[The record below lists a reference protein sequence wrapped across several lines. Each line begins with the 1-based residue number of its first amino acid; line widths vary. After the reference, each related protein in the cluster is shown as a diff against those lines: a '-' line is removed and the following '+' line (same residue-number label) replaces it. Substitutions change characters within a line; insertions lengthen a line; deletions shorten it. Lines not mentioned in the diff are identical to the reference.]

1 MSASTISEPR
11 SGTPAVEAR
20 DRYELLRALGSVA
33 LTPPPG
39 NEPVWRALDLD
50 PATGAEHTE
59 VFVLGLP
66 PHAAIYLGEEG
77 KLGGEGLDRV
87 GGFWRALG
95 MKAPEDADH
104 LGALLMLYAE
114 LGLAE
119 SLARDADDPR
129 TVEQL
134 RTSREA
140 LLHEH
145 LWSWVPAYLRAVADL
160 QVPSLAEWA
169 ALTMAAVEHEQAR
182 TTSAPLLPLAL
193 REAPRG
199 LTAEDSVD
207 DLLDALVAP
216 VRSGVVLSQRD
227 LQAGAAIVGVGFRR
241 GERRFALRAMLEQDA
256 PATLGWLTE
265 RARSWAGIHRAHGDD
280 PTTAWW
286 CARAES
292 TATVLAA
299 ALEGE
304 Q

>member
-1 MSASTISEPR
+1 MSAATSSETALEPR
-11 SGTPAVEAR
+11 E
-20 DRYELLRALGSVA
+20 RYELLRALGSVV

-39 NEPVWRALDLD
+39 NEPVWHALGLA

-95 MKAPEDADH
+95 LSSPEDADH

-119 SLARDADDPR
+119 STAGTERAS
-129 TVEQL
+129 EQL
-134 RTSREA
+134 RTSRQA

-145 LWSWVPAYLRAVADL
+145 LWPWVPAYLRAVADL
-160 QVPSLAEWA
+160 KVGSLAEWA
-169 ALTMAAVEHEQAR
+169 ALTQAAVLEEQEQS
-182 TTSAPLLPLAL
+182 TPAPLLPLAL
-193 REAPRG
+193 REAPPPIS
-199 LTAEDSVD
+199 AENSVD
-207 DLLDALVAP
+207 ELLDALVAP

-227 LQAGAAIVGVGFRR
+227 LQHGAGVAGVGFRR
-241 GERRFALRAMLEQDA
+241 GERRYALRAMLEQDA
-256 PATLGWLTE
+256 AATLGWLAE
-265 RARSWAGIHRAHGDD
+265 RARAWTEIHREHGAD
-280 PTTAWW
+280 PTTEWW
-286 CARAES
+286 RARAES
-292 TATVLAA
+292 TATVLEA
-299 ALEGE
+299 ALEGK

>member
-1 MSASTISEPR
+1 MAEQRAGRRPVEPDAEVR
-11 SGTPAVEAR
+11 E
-20 DRYELLRALGSVA
+20 RYELLRALGSVA

-39 NEPVWRALDLD
+39 NEPVWHALGLS
-50 PATGAEHTE
+50 PATAVEHTA

-95 MKAPEDADH
+95 LKAPEDADH

-119 SLARDADDPR
+119 SLATSDRSA
-129 TVEQL
+129 EQL
-134 RTSREA
+134 RTSRQA

-145 LWSWVPAYLRAVADL
+145 LWPWVPAYLRAVTDL

-169 ALTMAAVEHEQAR
+169 ELASAAVHQEHECS
-182 TTSAPLLPLAL
+182 TPAPLLPLAL
-193 REAPRG
+193 REAPPA
-199 LTAEDSVD
+199 LAAEDSVD

-227 LQAGAAIVGVGFRR
+227 LQAGAAVVGVGFRR

-256 PATLGWLTE
+256 PATLGWLAE
-265 RARSWAGIHRAHGDD
+265 RARSWTEIHAGHGAD
-280 PTTAWW
+280 PTTDWW
-286 CARAES
+286 RARAES
-292 TATVLAA
+292 TATVLTA
-299 ALEGE
+299 ALEGA